1 MKAMAEMWT
10 FEGLSL
16 RDLLRRTWSESWADA
31 VYGQAGRMAFYHF
44 IAIFPCLLIFLTLI
58 SGIPSLGQ
66 GLRSTAGR
74 VVQQILP
81 SEASAF
87 LHQMTA
93 ELQRQTP
100 AGLELVLTFVGAL
113 WAASNGMWALIFGL
127 NVAYEVEE
135 TRNWWR
141 QALVLVG
148 LTGALAVA
156 ATLALVLL
164 FSAVQLEVLVLHRP
178 SPPGVRFLEWL
189 AVLSLLMF
197 SFALVFR
204 FGPNLPNGKWKWSTP
219 GSFCALLLWVVSTLG
234 LRFYFGHITDYHR
247 AYGHLNA
254 VVMLLLWLYFTN
266 AVILIGAE
274 MNSEI
279 RKAVKRD

>member
-1 MKAMAEMWT
+1 MAQMWT

-16 RDLLRRTWSESWADA
+16 RELLRRTWSEMWADA

-44 IAIFPCLLIFLTLI
+44 IALFPCLLIFLTLV
-58 SGIPSLGQ
+58 SGIPAFGP

-81 SEASAF
+81 LQASAF
-87 LHQMTA
+87 LHQMTVD
-93 ELQRQTP
+93 LRRQTP
-100 AGLELVLTFVGAL
+100 AGLELVLTFAGAL
-113 WAASNGMWALIFGL
+113 WAASNGMWALVFGL

-141 QALVLVG
+141 QGLVLVG
-148 LTGALAVA
+148 LTIALAIA
-156 ATLALVLL
+156 ATLALLLL
-164 FSAVQLEVLVLHRP
+164 FAAMQTEVLVLHRP
-178 SPPGVRFLEWL
+178 SPPGLRLLEWL
-189 AVLSLLMF
+189 AVLGLLMF

-204 FGPNLPNGKWKWSTP
+204 FGPNLPDAKWKWSTP
-219 GSFCALLLWVVSTLG
+219 GSFCALLLWVASTLG

-247 AYGHLNA
+247 AYGRLNT

-279 RKAVKRD
+279 QKASKRD